1 MKLGELRGMI
11 RKTKGAPLII
21 TTLGG
26 VTMTLSLMKTPLLE
40 ELERAF
46 PGGKAAETNLN
57 FDEATGVI
65 SDGSTPLTIAR
76 HIDLGEDAT
85 SEDVANAFAGLRS
98 GSTAFTPTMDLD
110 DDLDLDADD
119 ELDLDD
125 DDLDL

>member
-65 SDGSTPLTIAR
+65 TM
-76 HIDLGEDAT
+76 HNVLGEAI
-85 SEDVANAFAGLRS
+85 EKAFAHLPKKDVAPEL
-98 GSTAFTPTMDLD
+98 DLD
-110 DDLDLDADD
+110 DDLDLDLDADD

>member
-11 RKTKGAPLII
+11 RKTKGNPSIV

-57 FDEATGVI
+57 FNEATGVI
-65 SDGSTPLTIAR
+65 SDGSTPL
-76 HIDLGEDAT
+76 T

-125 DDLDL
+125 DDLGL